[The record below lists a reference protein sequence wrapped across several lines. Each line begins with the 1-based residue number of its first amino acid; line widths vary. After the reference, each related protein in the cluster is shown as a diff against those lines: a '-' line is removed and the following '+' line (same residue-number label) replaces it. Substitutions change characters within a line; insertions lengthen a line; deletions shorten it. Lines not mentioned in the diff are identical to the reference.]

1 MAWDLVGDWQGTMST
16 DGLFHFPGLGASGGP
31 PLTTNILFRITA
43 QNEYQYE
50 NRAVG
55 QYYGGYS
62 SVSGQ
67 LHGSDTEIYDTII
80 GGMVDIRGQ
89 VELTFLYPPGSSSK
103 PNPQCI
109 YFIGHLSVTWPRG
122 HISGSWTL
130 MELADAQSGSIEYQV
145 GTLSV
150 SKVLPFPEF
159 QLNEPVRK
167 DLFLGG

>member
-16 DGLFHFPGLGASGGP
+16 DGLFNFPGLGASGGP
-31 PLTTNILFRITA
+31 PLTTNILLSITA
-43 QNEYQYE
+43 QNEYQYVK
-50 NRAVG
+50 RAIG

-67 LHGSDTEIYDTII
+67 LSGSATEIYDTII

-89 VELTFLYPPGSSSK
+89 GELTFLYPPGSSGS

-109 YFIGHLSVTWPRG
+109 YFIGHLSVAWARG
-122 HISGSWTL
+122 QISGSWTKL
-130 MELADAQSGSIEYQV
+130 ELADVQSGSIAYQV

-150 SKVLPFPEF
+150 SKVLPLPEF
-159 QLNEPVRK
+159 RLNDPVRK
-167 DLFLGG
+167 DFFLGG